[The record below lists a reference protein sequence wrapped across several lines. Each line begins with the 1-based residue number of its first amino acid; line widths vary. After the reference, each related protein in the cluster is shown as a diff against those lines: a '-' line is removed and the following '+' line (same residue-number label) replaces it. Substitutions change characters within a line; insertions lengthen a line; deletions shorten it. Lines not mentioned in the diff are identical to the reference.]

1 MRIQVEGIIRY
12 VDSSGRIEISL
23 PSVRYKNISADGK
36 AVILNNHP
44 SIKHLSADE
53 RKSLKGKHVI
63 VTVDILNDAPSLPTA
78 EGLIEEYF
86 DNFVRPFEIKPMD
99 PVVLKHYIRQ
109 WVQDTHYVSRRVLE
123 KITAKLIMQVA
134 KKLNFKT
141 QEAGTIFQTRKI
153 FCEVLP
159 QGIPGSDAYK
169 EMVKTVWIS

>member
-44 SIKHLSADE
+44 SIKHLTGDE

-63 VTVDILNDAPSLPTA
+63 VTVDILNDAPNLPTA
-78 EGLIEEYF
+78 QGLIEEYF
-86 DNFVRPFEIKPMD
+86 DSFVKPFEKPID
-99 PVVLKHYIRQ
+99 PVELKHYIRQ
-109 WVQDTHYVSRRVLE
+109 WVLDTHYVSRRVLE
-123 KITAKLIMQVA
+123 QITAKLIMQVA
-134 KKLNFKT
+134 KNLHFKV
-141 QEAGTIFQTRKI
+141 QESGTIFQTRRI
-153 FCEVLP
+153 YCQVLP

-169 EMVKTVWIS
+169 QMVKSIWIG